1 MTQKLRLTAFA
12 LAAAI
17 GLTVTAPLAA
27 EASSKGERN
36 TAIAAGAV
44 GVYGIVKKKPLL
56 AGLGT
61 GVGIYSYMKS
71 RETAKK
77 EKARRHT
84 VRRVRTVR
92 KGGKVYRQVYY
103 VRR

>member
-1 MTQKLRLTAFA
+1 MTQKLRLGAMA
-12 LAAAI
+12 LVTAI
-17 GLTVTAPLAA
+17 GLSVTAPLAA
-27 EASSKGERN
+27 EAGSKGRRN

-61 GVGIYSYMKS
+61 GVGVYSYMKS
-71 RETAKK
+71 REAAKK
-77 EKARRHT
+77 ERSRRS
-84 VRRVRTVR
+84 VRKVRTVR
-92 KGGKVYRQVYY
+92 RGGRVYRQVYY

>member
-1 MTQKLRLTAFA
+1 MKQIRMTAITLL
-12 LAAAI
+12 AAI
-17 GLTVTAPLAA
+17 GVSLAA
-27 EASSKGERN
+27 PNVAEAGSKGRRN

-56 AGLGT
+56 AGVGT

-71 RETAKK
+71 REAAKK
-77 EKARRHT
+77 ERNRR
-84 VRRVRTVR
+84 VRRVRYVR
-92 KGGKVYRQVYY
+92 RGGRVYRQVYY